1 MSYAPIAFITGQT
14 GKNVK
19 ALLNHSQMLFKQSQT
34 KVPTPALNR
43 LIQAATRKH
52 EPPLFRNKRP
62 RIYYATQITAPP
74 PTIIAMCNMSEGFSP
89 SYRRYLLGILRD
101 YLPFG
106 EVPIKFYFQQR
117 QSGLDTTRKAASKTG
132 AEEELADQ
140 ESWEDEDNTS
150 TTDEQYEE
158 LYDEDEGDF
167 DDSDEDYSE
176 EFDDELGE
184 DELIEIEGYDEHPDA
199 PSQNKAK
206 PVEGTA
212 TDEQLMDDNDSGE
225 RNN

>member
-1 MSYAPIAFITGQT
+1 
-14 GKNVK
+14 
-19 ALLNHSQMLFKQSQT
+19 
-34 KVPTPALNR
+34 
-43 LIQAATRKH
+43 
-52 EPPLFRNKRP
+52 
-62 RIYYATQITAPP
+62 
-74 PTIIAMCNMSEGFSP
+74 MSEGFSP

-150 TTDEQYEE
+150 TADEQYEE